1 MRLIFKIHKW
11 VGIGIGLVLVM
22 WIVTGIMAAGG
33 DAVQGRGRR
42 DTGPDFARATVT
54 PAQAVQAA
62 ISADSGIAP
71 VTQLTVER
79 LGAKI
84 VYRLTGADGAVMLLD
99 AGDGSRVVVDE
110 AVAREVVLLDSPRAT
125 IGVPKLIERHDGVY
139 QGGALPVWRVALGD
153 EAGTVVHVNV
163 ATGALSR
170 IDRRGQLHRTVMG
183 LHTFGSLRRF
193 IPSGRVVYLLFV
205 AASVVSLVSVV
216 TGYYLSLPRE
226 WRLWGRNRLS

>member
-22 WIVTGIMAAGG
+22 WIVTGVMAAGG
-33 DAVQGRGRR
+33 EAAQARGRR
-42 DTGPDFARATVT
+42 GSGPDFARATLP
-54 PAQAVQAA
+54 PARAVQAA
-62 ISADSGIAP
+62 IAVDSGIAP
-71 VTQLTVER
+71 ITQMTVER

-84 VYRLTGADGAVMLLD
+84 VYRLTGAGGAVMLLD

-125 IGVPKLIERHDGVY
+125 IGAATLIERHDGVY
-139 QGGALPVWRVALGD
+139 QGGALPVWRIQLGD
-153 EAGTVVHVNV
+153 EVGTVVHVSV
-163 ATGALSR
+163 ATGVLSR

-193 IPSGRVVYLLFV
+193 IPNPRVVHYIFV
-205 AASVVSLVSVV
+205 VASIVALGSVV

>member
-1 MRLIFKIHKW
+1 VRLIYQIHKW
-11 VGIGIGLVLVM
+11 VGVGIGLMLVM

-33 DAVQGRGRR
+33 DAAQGRGRR
-42 DTGPDFARATVT
+42 ETGPDFARATVT
-54 PAQAVQAA
+54 PAQAVQTA
-62 ISADSGIAP
+62 IAADSGIAP

-79 LGAKI
+79 LGATI
-84 VYRLTGADGAVMLLD
+84 VYRLTGGRGAVMLLD

-125 IGVPKLIERHDGVY
+125 IGAPTLVERHDGLY
-139 QGGALPVWRVALGD
+139 QAGALPVWRVALGD
-153 EAGTVVHVNV
+153 DAGTVVHVNA

-193 IPSGRVVYLLFV
+193 IPSARAVYFLFV
-205 AASVVSLVSVV
+205 AASIISLVSVV

-226 WRLWGRNRLS
+226 WRLWGRSRGS